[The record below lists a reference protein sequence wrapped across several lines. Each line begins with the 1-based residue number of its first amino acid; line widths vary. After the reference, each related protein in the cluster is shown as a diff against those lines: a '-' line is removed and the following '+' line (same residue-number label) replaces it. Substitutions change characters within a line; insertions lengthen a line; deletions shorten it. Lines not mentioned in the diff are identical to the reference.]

1 MEGNFFI
8 FKQGELTLMSDNQTA
23 MNRNKVIIK
32 TSIIGI
38 IANIF
43 LSVFKAVIGI
53 ISNSIAVAVIVKI
66 FLGHYV
72 KAQGL
77 KVNSGSRILYRY
89 GK

>member
-1 MEGNFFI
+1 
-8 FKQGELTLMSDNQTA
+8 MSDNQTA
-23 MNRNKVIIK
+23 MDRNKVIIK

-72 KAQGL
+72 KVQGL